1 MPSRLFG
8 RPPAV
13 FRERVGERRRLAA
26 ELAAGRDGRD
36 PVLDRR
42 VLAAMATVPR
52 HAFVPEDL
60 QDQAYEDHPL
70 PIGAG
75 QTISQPYIV
84 AYMTA
89 ALAVKPGSRV
99 LEIGTGSGYQ
109 TAILAEMGVEVYTVE
124 VIPELSRRAES
135 VLRSLGLMER
145 VHMRVADG
153 RHGWAA
159 HAPYDGVLA
168 TAAPETIP
176 PALIE
181 QMKVGARLVIPVGK
195 RVSQELL
202 VLEREADRLR
212 EVMALSVRFVPL
224 VKPDVEA

>member
-1 MPSRLFG
+1 MLPFSPSSL
-8 RPPAV
+8 PADL
-13 FRERVGERRRLAA
+13 RDERM
-26 ELAAGRDGRD
+26 
-36 PVLDRR
+36 
-42 VLAAMATVPR
+42 LAAMERVPR
-52 HAFVPEDL
+52 SAFVPEEVR
-60 QDQAYEDHPL
+60 AEADHDVAL
-70 PIGAG
+70 SIGFG

-89 ALAVKPGSRV
+89 GLGVKPGARV

-124 VIPELSRRAES
+124 VIPELRARAES
-135 VLRSLGLMER
+135 VLRSLGLMTR

-159 HAPYDGVLA
+159 HAPYDGVLV

-176 PALIE
+176 PALLE

-195 RVSQELL
+195 KVSQELL
-202 VLEREADRLR
+202 VLERQQDRLV
-212 EVMALSVRFVPL
+212 EIKALSVRFVPL
-224 VKPDVEA
+224 VKPEPLA